1 MRAIERFLRE
11 YWFAQRSIG
20 HIMLDLGAAKAALE
34 QCAAQG
40 GEAGAARAMT
50 AQRGAEVKS
59 IARRLAEERTL
70 MERIETALKDARLTE
85 RERDYVK
92 LRYFEN
98 RSAEAVCQ
106 RMFVSP
112 ATGGRIRAAALK
124 KLSVHAG

>member
-20 HIMLDLGAAKAALE
+20 HMMLDLGAAKAAA
-34 QCAAQG
+34 QCAAEVDG
-40 GEAGAARAMT
+40 VAARAMA
-50 AQRGAEVKS
+50 AQRQAEVKS

-70 MERIETALKDARLTE
+70 MARIETALKDARLTE
-85 RERDYVK
+85 REREYVK

-106 RMFVSP
+106 RMYISS

-124 KLSVHAG
+124 KLSVHNG